1 MCRALGVNR
10 TSFHDW
16 QRRVPSDRELTDA
29 WLIEKI
35 KQIHADSDGTYGARR
50 IHAELRLEHGIRVGR
65 KRVERLMK
73 AAGISGLLPRKR
85 RRTTVRLPGVR
96 VAPDLVERDFRPD
109 GPNQTWSADITYIS
123 TWEGFLY
130 LAHVQDLFS
139 RLIVGWSMADHLRS
153 ELVVDALEMALAR
166 RRPDRGL
173 IHHSDHG
180 CQFTAVLFTKR
191 CAKAGIEVSM
201 GSVGDCYDNAV
212 CETFH
217 ASLKKEKIYRQSW
230 PTRAAARTAVFGYI
244 EGWYN
249 PRRRHSTLGYLSP
262 IEFERHYTELAQ
274 LALEAPISPNRSV
287 ASIAPR
293 ASHGLTTP
301 RVSTVGVDFAARAPI
316 SSRERPRRPNRSRSG
331 RDGRRSR
338 DERQRVASPTR
349 SQGAS
354 SLIQQSTTTAK
365 TCRPNRGR
373 SRRENRGCFARRA
386 AAELILP
393 LRRRCGSVLGVG
405 SEQSRRSRR
414 RAFGRGRAV
423 GDATPSFRYRS
434 GRLIRSQGR
443 PRARRRGLSS
453 VRGVRSPLEGRSRAR
468 VRPLS
473 RARRCCCPI
482 G

>member
-16 QRRVPSDRELTDA
+16 QRRAPSDRELTDA
-29 WLIEKI
+29 WLTEKI
-35 KQIHADSDGTYGARR
+35 KAIHADSDGTYGARR

-153 ELVVDALEMALAR
+153 ELVVSALEMALAR
-166 RRPDRGL
+166 RRPGRGL
-173 IHHSDHG
+173 IHHSDQG

-230 PTRAAARTAVFGYI
+230 PTRAAARTAIFEYI

-249 PRRRHSTLGYLSP
+249 PRRRHSTLAYLSP
-262 IEFERHYTELAQ
+262 IEFERHHAELAQ
-274 LALEAPISPNRSV
+274 PALGASISDNGSV
-287 ASIAPR
+287 ASISPR
-293 ASHGLTTP
+293 ASDALTT
-301 RVSTVGVDFAARAPI
+301 RRISTVGVDFAADRSI
-316 SSRERPRRPNRSRSG
+316 SPENALVLPTDPAQAAT
-331 RDGRRSR
+331 DG
-338 DERQRVASPTR
+338 D
-349 SQGAS
+349 QG
-354 SLIQQSTTTAK
+354 TAG
-365 TCRPNRGR
+365 NGW
-373 SRRENRGCFARRA
+373 
-386 AAELILP
+386 P
-393 LRRRCGSVLGVG
+393 LRSVVK
-405 SEQSRRSRR
+405 EQ
-414 RAFGRGRAV
+414 
-423 GDATPSFRYRS
+423 
-434 GRLIRSQGR
+434 
-443 PRARRRGLSS
+443 AR
-453 VRGVRSPLEGRSRAR
+453 
-468 VRPLS
+468 
-473 RARRCCCPI
+473 
-482 G
+482 